1 MGHNGAIECVTSV
14 HEKVVC
20 VRQRSSSSLEA
31 SQTREAPEPLHP
43 HKGKRSTV
51 NAYIALTKPRIIEL
65 LLTTTIPTVIL
76 AAGGWPSWRVLIAC
90 IVFGYL
96 ASGSANAYNMVLDRD
111 IDAVMNR
118 TKQRPLV
125 TGEISPRA
133 ATIFATTIGIISIA
147 GFVLVTNWLA
157 GLLAA
162 VAILLYVV
170 LYTIILK
177 RRTDQNI
184 VWGGLAGCM
193 PVPIAWAAQTGSLD
207 WPALILFL
215 VIFFWTPPHYWPLSM
230 KFAKD
235 YRRAG
240 VPMLGAVA
248 DDVTVGKRVI
258 IYGAVTVAVSLA
270 LIPVAPMGW
279 FYSAA
284 AIAAGAWFMWS
295 CIDLYRHAK
304 NPELGKPK
312 AMKVFH
318 GSIYYLSILFIAVA
332 IDPFLV

>member
-1 MGHNGAIECVTSV
+1 M
-14 HEKVVC
+14 K
-20 VRQRSSSSLEA
+20 QRSDSDLQVASSED
-31 SQTREAPEPLHP
+31 RAPQPLHP
-43 HKGKRSTV
+43 ANPKRSKV
-51 NAYIALTKPRIIEL
+51 AAYVALTKPRIIEL

-76 AAGGWPSWRVLIAC
+76 AAGGWPSWQVMVAC

-125 TGEISPRA
+125 TGEITPRA
-133 ATIFATTIGIISIA
+133 ATVFATAIGIISIV
-147 GFVLVTNWLA
+147 GFGLMTNWLA
-157 GLLAA
+157 GALAA

-184 VWGGLAGCM
+184 IWGGAAGCM
-193 PVPIAWAAQTGSLD
+193 PVLIAWAAETGKVE
-207 WPALILFL
+207 WPAVILFL
-215 VIFFWTPPHYWPLSM
+215 IIFFWTPPHYWPLSM

-235 YRRAG
+235 YRKAG
-240 VPMLGAVA
+240 VPMLGAIA
-248 DDVTVGKRVI
+248 DDLTVAKRVNV
-258 IYGAVTVAVSLA
+258 YAAATVITSLA

-279 FYSAA
+279 FYSVAA
-284 AIAAGAWFMWS
+284 VLSGGWFMWS

-318 GSIYYLSILFIAVA
+318 GSIYYLAIVFIAVA

>member
-1 MGHNGAIECVTSV
+1 MS
-14 HEKVVC
+14 
-20 VRQRSSSSLEA
+20 QRSTSDLEFENVD
-31 SQTREAPEPLHP
+31 SPTEKAPQPLHP
-43 HKGKRSTV
+43 RGKKRSIV
-51 NAYIALTKPRIIEL
+51 AAYIALTKPRIIEL
-65 LLTTTIPTVIL
+65 LLTTTVPTVIL
-76 AAGGWPSWRVLIAC
+76 AAGGWPTWQVMISC

-133 ATIFATTIGIISIA
+133 ATIFATVIGIISII
-147 GFVLVTNWLA
+147 GFGVFTNWLA
-157 GLLAA
+157 GALAA

-184 VWGGLAGCM
+184 VWGGAAGCM
-193 PVPIAWAAQTGSLD
+193 PVLIAWAAQTGTLD
-207 WPALILFL
+207 WPAVILFL

-230 KFAKD
+230 KFKKD

-248 DDVTVGKRVI
+248 DDLTVAKRVLVYAAATI
-258 IYGAVTVAVSLA
+258 IATLA

-279 FYSAA
+279 IYSVA
-284 AIAAGAWFMWS
+284 AILSGTWFMWS
-295 CIDLYRHAK
+295 CIDLFRHAR

-318 GSIYYLSILFIAVA
+318 GSIYYLAIVFIAVA
-332 IDPFLV
+332 VDPFFV

>member
-1 MGHNGAIECVTSV
+1 MDT
-14 HEKVVC
+14 EKSMDTDKDP
-20 VRQRSSSSLEA
+20 R
-31 SQTREAPEPLHP
+31 PLHRQ
-43 HKGKRSTV
+43 GTKRSTV
-51 NAYIALTKPRIIEL
+51 GAYIALTKPRIIEL

-76 AAGGWPSWRVLIAC
+76 AAGGWTSWRVLLSC
-90 IVFGYL
+90 LVFGYL

-125 TGEISPRA
+125 TGEISPKN
-133 ATIFATTIGIISIA
+133 ATIFATVIGIVAIL
-147 GFVLVTNWLA
+147 GFGIFTNWLA
-157 GLLAA
+157 AALAA
-162 VAILLYVV
+162 AAIFLYVV

-184 VWGGLAGCM
+184 VWGGAAGCM
-193 PVPIAWAAQTGSLD
+193 PVLIAWAAQTGTLE
-207 WPALILFL
+207 WPAVILFL

-230 KFAKD
+230 KFKKD
-235 YRRAG
+235 YRKAG

-248 DDVTVGKRVI
+248 DDVTVAKRVI
-258 IYGAVTVAVSLA
+258 VYAALTVITSLA

-279 FYSAA
+279 LYSVAA
-284 AIAAGAWFMWS
+284 VVFGAWFMWS
-295 CIDLYRHAK
+295 CVDLYRHAK
-304 NPELGKPK
+304 NPDLGKPK

-318 GSIYYLSILFIAVA
+318 GSIYYLAVLFLAVA

>member
-1 MGHNGAIECVTSV
+1 MSKRSASDLNTENSENVTSTET
-14 HEKVVC
+14 EKDP
-20 VRQRSSSSLEA
+20 R
-31 SQTREAPEPLHP
+31 PLHP
-43 HKGKRSTV
+43 QGTKRSTV
-51 NAYIALTKPRIIEL
+51 GAYIALTKPRIIEL

-76 AAGGWPSWRVLIAC
+76 AAGGWTSWRVLLSC
-90 IVFGYL
+90 LVFGYL

-125 TGEISPRA
+125 TGEISPKN
-133 ATIFATTIGIISIA
+133 ATIFATVIGIISIL
-147 GFVLVTNWLA
+147 GFGIFTNWLA
-157 GLLAA
+157 AALAA

-184 VWGGLAGCM
+184 VWGGAAGCM
-193 PVPIAWAAQTGSLD
+193 PVLIAWAAQTGTLE
-207 WPALILFL
+207 WPAVILFL

-230 KFAKD
+230 KFKKD
-235 YRRAG
+235 YRKAG

-248 DDVTVGKRVI
+248 DDVTVAKRVI
-258 IYGAVTVAVSLA
+258 VYAALTVITSLA
-270 LIPVAPMGW
+270 LIPVTPMGW
-279 FYSAA
+279 LYSVA
-284 AIAAGAWFMWS
+284 AIVFGAWFMWS

-304 NPELGKPK
+304 NPDLGKPK

-318 GSIYYLSILFIAVA
+318 GSIYYLAVLFLAVA

>member
-1 MGHNGAIECVTSV
+1 MRQQSASGLEQQAAKADQTS
-14 HEKVVC
+14 E
-20 VRQRSSSSLEA
+20 RSP
-31 SQTREAPEPLHP
+31 QPLRP
-43 HKGKRSTV
+43 RKGKRSIV
-51 NAYIALTKPRIIEL
+51 GAYIALTKPRIIEL

-76 AAGGWPSWRVLIAC
+76 AAGGWPSWQVLVSC

-96 ASGSANAYNMVLDRD
+96 SAGSANAYNMVLDRD
-111 IDAVMNR
+111 IDAIMNR

-125 TGEISPRA
+125 TGEISVRA
-133 ATIFATTIGIISIA
+133 ATIFATILGIVSVV
-147 GFVLVTNWLA
+147 GFGIFTNWLA
-157 GLLAA
+157 GALAA
-162 VAILLYVV
+162 IAIFLYVV

-193 PVPIAWAAQTGSLD
+193 PIPIAWAAQTGTLD

-235 YRRAG
+235 YRAAG

-248 DDVTVGKRVI
+248 DDVTVGKRVVV
-258 IYGAVTVAVSLA
+258 YGAVTVITSLA

-279 FYSAA
+279 FYSVAA
-284 AIAAGAWFMWS
+284 VAAGAWFMWS
-295 CIDLYRHAK
+295 CIDLLRHAR
-304 NPELGKPK
+304 NPKLGKPK

-318 GSIYYLSILFIAVA
+318 GSIYYLSLVFIAVA

>member
-1 MGHNGAIECVTSV
+1 MDT
-14 HEKVVC
+14 EKDP
-20 VRQRSSSSLEA
+20 R
-31 SQTREAPEPLHP
+31 PLHP
-43 HKGKRSTV
+43 QGTKRSKV
-51 NAYIALTKPRIIEL
+51 GAYIALTKPRIIEL

-76 AAGGWPSWRVLIAC
+76 AAGGWTSWRVLLSC
-90 IVFGYL
+90 LVFGYL

-125 TGEISPRA
+125 TGEISPKN
-133 ATIFATTIGIISIA
+133 ATIFATVIGIISIL
-147 GFVLVTNWLA
+147 GFGIFTNWLA
-157 GLLAA
+157 AALAA

-184 VWGGLAGCM
+184 VWGGAAGCM
-193 PVPIAWAAQTGSLD
+193 PVLIAWAAQTGTLE
-207 WPALILFL
+207 WPAVILFL

-230 KFAKD
+230 KFKKD
-235 YRRAG
+235 YRKAG

-248 DDVTVGKRVI
+248 DDVTVAKRVI
-258 IYGAVTVAVSLA
+258 VYAALTVITSLA

-279 FYSAA
+279 LYSVAA
-284 AIAAGAWFMWS
+284 VVFGGWFMWS

-304 NPELGKPK
+304 NPDLGKPK

-318 GSIYYLSILFIAVA
+318 GSIYYLAVLFLAVA

>member
-1 MGHNGAIECVTSV
+1 M
-14 HEKVVC
+14 VC
-20 VRQRSSSSLEA
+20 VRQRSTSSLE
-31 SQTREAPEPLHP
+31 TTGAPEEKAPQPLHP
-43 HKGKRSTV
+43 RRETRSIV
-51 NAYIALTKPRIIEL
+51 ASYVALTKPRIIEL

-76 AAGGWPSWRVLIAC
+76 AAGGWPSWRVLLSC

-96 ASGSANAYNMVLDRD
+96 AAGSANAFNMVLDRD

-125 TGEISPRA
+125 TGEMTPKA
-133 ATIFATTIGIISIA
+133 ATVFATAIGIVSIV
-147 GFVLVTNWLA
+147 GFGVFTNWLA
-157 GLLAA
+157 GALAA

-184 VWGGLAGCM
+184 IWGGSAGCM
-193 PVPIAWAAQTGSLD
+193 PVLIAWAAETGTLA
-207 WPALILFL
+207 WPPVILFL
-215 VIFFWTPPHYWPLSM
+215 IIFFWTPPHYWPLSM

-248 DDVTVGKRVI
+248 DDLTVAKRVVL
-258 IYGAVTVAVSLA
+258 YGALTVIASLA
-270 LIPVAPMGW
+270 LILVAPMGW
-279 FYSAA
+279 FYT
-284 AIAAGAWFMWS
+284 IAAVGAGIWFLWS

-304 NPELGKPK
+304 NPELGKPR

-318 GSIYYLSILFIAVA
+318 GSIYYLAIVFIAVA
-332 IDPFLV
+332 IDPFL